1 MQFQMTERDK
11 RLLVFLAIFVILA
24 VGGYWGI
31 YPAVSGIQDTD
42 QQIEEALELRDQ
54 NEIKIA
60 QKPMLEADNQKLEAE
75 LVDLR
80 ADFFPMMTSAQ
91 VDRYLTGMVLQ
102 YDLYAYDLDIE
113 MPEQGVDAVVE
124 PYQYA
129 KIEDGSAEQEM
140 SAAEEVESYTAGAEG
155 EDADETAESEPE
167 AVADVPTGI
176 RQVTVS
182 MRVGG
187 GEEDIQRLIDALSKP
202 DEKLHL
208 ISYSWGE
215 ESSISDTDDGDYE
228 VSMER
233 TLTMGINLYM
243 CEGSNGNTQ

>member
-11 RLLVFLAIFVILA
+11 KLLAFLAIFVILA

-31 YPAVSGIQDTD
+31 YPAVVGLQETN
-42 QQIEEALELRDQ
+42 QQIEEALNLRDQ
-54 NEIKIA
+54 NENKIV
-60 QKPMLEADNQKLEAE
+60 QKPMIEADNQKLEAE
-75 LVDLR
+75 LVNLK
-80 ADFFPMMTSAQ
+80 AEFFPMMTSAQ
-91 VDRYLTGMVLQ
+91 VDRYMTGMMLD

-113 MPEQGVDAVVE
+113 MPEQGADAVVE
-124 PYQYA
+124 MYQHA
-129 KIEDGSAEQEM
+129 KNEEGSAGQEM
-140 SAAEEVESYTAGAEG
+140 SAAEEVESYAA
-155 EDADETAESEPE
+155 DAVDEEVDETAEPE
-167 AVADVPTGI
+167 AVTDVSTGI

-187 GEEDIQRLIDALSKP
+187 GEEDIRRLIDALSQP

-215 ESSISDTDDGDYE
+215 ESSISNTDDGDYE

-243 CEGSNGNTQ
+243 CEDSDGNTE

>member
-11 RLLVFLAIFVILA
+11 KLLAFLAIFVILA

-31 YPAVSGIQDTD
+31 YPAVVGLQETN
-42 QQIEEALELRDQ
+42 QQIEEALNLRDQ
-54 NEIKIA
+54 NENKIV
-60 QKPMLEADNQKLEAE
+60 QKPMIEADNQKLEAE
-75 LVDLR
+75 LVNLK
-80 ADFFPMMTSAQ
+80 AEFFPMMTSAQ
-91 VDRYLTGMVLQ
+91 VDRYMTGMILD

-113 MPEQGVDAVVE
+113 MPEQGADAVVE
-124 PYQYA
+124 MYQHA
-129 KIEDGSAEQEM
+129 KNEEGSAGQEM
-140 SAAEEVESYTAGAEG
+140 SAAEEVESYAA
-155 EDADETAESEPE
+155 DAVDEEVDETAEPE
-167 AVADVPTGI
+167 AVTDVSTGI

-187 GEEDIQRLIDALSKP
+187 GEEDIQRLIDALSQP

-215 ESSISDTDDGDYE
+215 ESSISNTDDGDYE

-243 CEGSNGNTQ
+243 CEDSDGNTE